1 MNKYCRLS
9 VCFFVLFISGNIT
22 AQLVDDTSK
31 VIIKRVTKSNPE
43 GYNISDIYLKKDKKL
58 NIYEIRVDLDVP
70 LSTKLSLAVK
80 DTSEDVLMYL
90 INDIVIPKGT
100 YRVRWE
106 MPLCKETKDCDG
118 YLAGRYL
125 CVFETDQFIYQK
137 DFFLK

>member
-1 MNKYCRLS
+1 MNKFCLLS
-9 VCFFVLFISGNIT
+9 VCVIVVVAFQSAE
-22 AQLVDDTSK
+22 AQLTDDTSK
-31 VIIKRVTKSNPE
+31 VIIKRVAKSDPE
-43 GYNISDIYLKKDKKL
+43 GYNISDIYLKKDKNVNL
-58 NIYEIRVDLDVP
+58 YVIRVDLDVP

-80 DTSEDVLMYL
+80 DTAEDVLMYL
-90 INDIVIPKGT
+90 INDIVVPKGT

-106 MPLCKETKDCDG
+106 MPLCKEMRGCDG